1 LEASLKQSII
11 IESRPGA
18 TGNVGSA
25 YVSKAAP
32 DGYTLLTQAT
42 IIGAYP
48 HIFSHLQYDPLKDLA
63 VVGGM
68 GESAN
73 AFVVNA
79 DSNIKS
85 LGELIQKAKES
96 PGGVHYGSSGV
107 GAPSHVVVE
116 LVGKINGVK
125 FAHVPYKGAA
135 PAMNDLLGGFVDFTC
150 ITVSPA
156 LSLIREGKLRAL
168 AVTTDKRSP
177 ALPDVPTVKELG
189 LGNIDEALRYAVFAP
204 SGTPP
209 QFMERLSQT
218 VRSALAEPEVR
229 EAYRRAGYEVMTNTP
244 EEISAQ
250 IKAQYDG
257 WGPIIKDLNLNL
269 D

>member
-1 LEASLKQSII
+1 MEASLKQSIV
-11 IESRPGA
+11 IESKPGA
-18 TGNVGSA
+18 TGNLGSA

-48 HIFSHLQYDPLKDLA
+48 HIFRHLQYDPLKDLA
-63 VVGGM
+63 VIGGM

-79 DSNIKS
+79 DSKIKS
-85 LGELIQKAKES
+85 LADLIQKAKNN
-96 PGGVHYGSSGV
+96 PGAVHYGSSGV

-189 LGNIDEALRYAVFAP
+189 FGNIDEALRYIVLAP
-204 SGTPP
+204 ASTPGP
-209 QFMERLSQT
+209 IVDRLST
-218 VRSALAEPEVR
+218 TLRTALAEPEVH
-229 EAYRRAGYEVMTNTP
+229 EAYSKAGYEVMTNTP
-244 EEISAQ
+244 AEISAQ

-257 WGPIIKDLNLNL
+257 WGPIIRDLNLNL
-269 D
+269 E